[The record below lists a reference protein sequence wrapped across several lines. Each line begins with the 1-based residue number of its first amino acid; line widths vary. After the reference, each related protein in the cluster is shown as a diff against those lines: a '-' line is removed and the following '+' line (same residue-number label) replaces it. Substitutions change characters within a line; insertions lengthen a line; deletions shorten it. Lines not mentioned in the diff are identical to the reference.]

1 MKRAVKN
8 LQIFLGL
15 LIVLSSIGFM
25 VPSADEKK
33 EAAAIGPASVTLQ
46 LDEGKRTAQV
56 APGQSGIVT
65 FSGSVNAIVPWQP
78 NVQQCVVTLQGSTDA
93 GWPVTISPSTVIFTR
108 QDTKAK
114 PFIATV
120 KVPPETPYLQSG
132 TVIIQGRW
140 SYVPGAI
147 GGPVNPVTGIIDI
160 DQFYRFTLNVKSPY
174 VQVRPGSTLN
184 FDIKI
189 RNDGNGADVLSLRIL
204 NYDKLSK
211 KDWVVQLGN
220 PRIRVQSNQEE
231 VVTLSIA
238 TEQRIYPWV
247 NEVTTIQIELI
258 SVQAQELGELS
269 LPVEYALFV
278 RERGVA
284 TPGFD
289 PMFLIFILGT
299 LAILFV
305 NRERKRS

>member
-1 MKRAVKN
+1 
-8 LQIFLGL
+8 
-15 LIVLSSIGFM
+15 
-25 VPSADEKK
+25 
-33 EAAAIGPASVTLQ
+33 
-46 LDEGKRTAQV
+46 
-56 APGQSGIVT
+56 
-65 FSGSVNAIVPWQP
+65 
-78 NVQQCVVTLQGSTDA
+78 
-93 GWPVTISPSTVIFTR
+93 
-108 QDTKAK
+108 
-114 PFIATV
+114 
-120 KVPPETPYLQSG
+120 
-132 TVIIQGRW
+132 
-140 SYVPGAI
+140 
-147 GGPVNPVTGIIDI
+147 
-160 DQFYRFTLNVKSPY
+160 VKSPY